1 MVWGSMAERSLIQLN
16 TNNKVSQAQVW
27 RDRLAARLYTV
38 FLHFHG
44 SSAVLLKNIC
54 CAKVLLARSMTRLHL
69 QEHWV
74 TDATRHLPGY
84 SVVEGA
90 HRGAAGVLRC
100 GLAADGQLVVLV
112 L

>member
-1 MVWGSMAERSLIQLN
+1 
-16 TNNKVSQAQVW
+16 
-27 RDRLAARLYTV
+27 
-38 FLHFHG
+38 
-44 SSAVLLKNIC
+44 
-54 CAKVLLARSMTRLHL
+54 MTRLHL
-69 QEHWV
+69 KDWV
-74 TDATRHLPGY
+74 TDVSRHLPGY